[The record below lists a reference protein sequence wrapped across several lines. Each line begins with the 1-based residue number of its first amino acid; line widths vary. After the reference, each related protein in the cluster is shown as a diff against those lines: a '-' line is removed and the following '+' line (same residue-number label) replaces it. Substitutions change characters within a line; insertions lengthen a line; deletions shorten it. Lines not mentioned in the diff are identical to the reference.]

1 MPDTWVVSS
10 SSLRIQDRVFCEKN
24 IEKTTGKTMENMQT
38 WENIEKSAE
47 REKVFPE
54 DLVQMFIF
62 DYLVSQVS
70 RWRR

>member
-1 MPDTWVVSS
+1 
-10 SSLRIQDRVFCEKN
+10 VFFVRKTSKKN
-24 IEKTTGKTMENMQT
+24 TEKTMENMQT